1 MNIPKFDKDGNHILN
16 ESYKEI
22 LALDKML
29 TDANISHSLDRY
41 FDGWQIIYPED
52 GEKRVMDAIEHF
64 GSYGNEADK
73 LEIMGLLTPE
83 EEEEELDCVLG
94 HLTAQEVFD
103 RINAHYQAHYD
114 ELTGFKKEV

>member
-1 MNIPKFDKDGNHILN
+1 MNIPKFDENGNHILN

-29 TDANISHSLDRY
+29 TDANIPHDLDR
-41 FDGWQIIYPED
+41 FLDGWQICYPA
-52 GEKRVMDAIEHF
+52 KRYNCIIMDAIEHF

-83 EEEEELDCVLG
+83 EKEHDSVLG
-94 HLTAQEVFD
+94 WQSAQEVFD
-103 RINAHYQAHYD
+103 RINAHYQKCYD
-114 ELTGFKKEV
+114 QLTGFEKED